1 MADLGERFDSSTV
14 EPRTPFEPLPALEHV
29 TLQIIDSEIK
39 DTNAG
44 TGRYVNLTME
54 LMDTEYEGR
63 KIWERLNIWN
73 PSEKA
78 VEISKATLSA
88 ICRAT
93 GVGVVTDTEQ
103 LHWQPMAASITC
115 SKNKD
120 GKWENRITYHPREDA
135 PAAAAKP
142 AAVARPAPT
151 AGAAAG
157 PAKGGAKPWERKRA

>member
-14 EPRTPFEPLPALEHV
+14 EPRTPFEPLPALDNV

-39 DTNAG
+39 DTKAG
-44 TGRYVNLTME
+44 TGRYVELTME
-54 LMDTEYEGR
+54 LMDTDYVGR

-73 PSEKA
+73 ENEKA
-78 VEISKATLSA
+78 VEIAKATLSA
-88 ICRAT
+88 ICRAS
-93 GVGVVTDTEQ
+93 GVGVVIDTEQ
-103 LHWQPMAASITC
+103 LHWQPMAASITL
-115 SKNKD
+115 SKRKD
-120 GKWENRITYHPREDA
+120 NTWENRVAYHPREDA

-151 AGAAAG
+151 AAPSAG